1 MIVRA
6 GILALSIAGA
16 AALAANDTAP
26 PPPLFTADPARSTL
40 QFSFRQAGAISN
52 GRFGR
57 FTTEFRF
64 DAGNLAASSLA
75 VNVDVASLDT
85 KDKERD
91 ELLRGAD
98 LFQVAKYPGATF
110 RSASLSRRKD
120 GSYEA
125 LGKLTI
131 RGISSQVRLP
141 LVVQITRRADL
152 TIMTLRGTIVI
163 RRLDYGVGQGDWK
176 STEWIDNHVA
186 VRFDVRLTTAVAPA
200 NGK

>member
-1 MIVRA
+1 M
-6 GILALSIAGA
+6 
-16 AALAANDTAP
+16 
-26 PPPLFTADPARSTL
+26 
-40 QFSFRQAGAISN
+40 
-52 GRFGR
+52 
-57 FTTEFRF
+57 
-64 DAGNLAASSLA
+64 
-75 VNVDVASLDT
+75 NVDVASLDT

-120 GSYEA
+120 GNYEA

-131 RGISSQVRLP
+131 RGVSSQVRLP
-141 LVVQITRRADL
+141 LAVKITRRADL
-152 TIMTLRGTIVI
+152 TTMSLHGKTVI

-176 STEWIDNHVA
+176 STEWVDNDVTI
-186 VRFDVRLTTAVAPA
+186 RFDVLLTTRAVPA

>member
-1 MIVRA
+1 MVRA
-6 GILALSIAGA
+6 GILALSIAA
-16 AALAANDTAP
+16 ATALAANSTA
-26 PPPLFTADPARSTL
+26 PPPLFTADPARSSL

-75 VNVDVASLDT
+75 VNVDIASLDT

-91 ELLRGAD
+91 ELLRGPE
-98 LFQVAKYPGATF
+98 LFLVARFP
-110 RSASLSRRKD
+110 SASFQSTALSRRKE
-120 GSYEA
+120 GNFEA

-131 RGISSQVRLP
+131 RGVSSQVRLP
-141 LVVQITRRADL
+141 LAVKITRRADL
-152 TIMTLRGTIVI
+152 TTMSLHGTTVI

-176 STEWIDNHVA
+176 STEWVDNDVTI
-186 VRFDVRLTTAVAPA
+186 RFDVLLTTRAAPA

>member
-75 VNVDVASLDT
+75 VNVDIASLDT